1 LPDINLIEHI
11 WAYFKK
17 KLKKCVV
24 KKNKPELIS
33 KFKEI
38 WNDILKEYIGK
49 LMDSMAKRIEGIIRA
64 NCGNTSY

>member
-1 LPDINLIEHI
+1 M
-11 WAYFKK
+11 
-17 KLKKCVV
+17 CG

-49 LMDSMAKRIEGIIRA
+49 LIDSMAKRIEGIIRA
-64 NCGNTSY
+64 NGGNTSY